1 MPVVQSGRT
10 PSGNARAS
18 TRSPLNVE
26 ISAKIPVR
34 DLLGQCQATDWIG
47 LRWAILW
54 WPLGPSGTVCWWLR
68 VRHQSFLPAD
78 WCLTRSYSANHRHFT
93 TFGLWSRVGYRSAR
107 LVPHSLTQRCGGVLF

>member
-47 LRWAILW
+47 LRWAMVATGAFWDSLLVVASAAPII
-54 WPLGPSGTVCWWLR
+54 
-68 VRHQSFLPAD
+68 PA
-78 WCLTRSYSANHRHFT
+78 C
-93 TFGLWSRVGYRSAR
+93 R
-107 LVPHSLTQRCGGVLF
+107 LVPHSLIQR